1 MVIVNRQN
9 FLDDTVEITYQ
20 RKLLRLTVDF
30 GFYQKL
36 KDIQIVLYSKDFIL
50 TTKVNSS

>member
-9 FLDDTVEITYQ
+9 LLDDTVEITYQ

-30 GFYQKL
+30 GFYQKS
-36 KDIQIVLYSKDFIL
+36 KDIQIVLYSKDFFFA
-50 TTKVNSS
+50 TKVNVS